1 MNHNSQ
7 QAMTEE
13 LQQEAERIFNI
24 LMQLHTQKI
33 QVNTSINKLIQ
44 QNIKKKYLK
53 NDTLI
58 EHYVIKMIPWGL
70 LVSKSGKYVFDQ
82 EFY

>member
-7 QAMTEE
+7 KAMTEE

-44 QNIKKKYLK
+44 QNIKEKYLK

-58 EHYVIKMIPWGL
+58 EHYVIKMIPLGL
-70 LVSKSGKYVFDQ
+70 MVSKSGKYVFDQ